1 MVLNGPSR
9 FWDFFIIQFLTL
21 FYALYNQPSKMPDQ
35 TKHSEDFS
43 SGCESVDEDAFSPY
57 IANWSLRPR
66 STSPSGTD
74 FPRIKSS
81 PVLSAYESLDHV
93 EIQVSSPSPSY
104 RDVCV
109 VEKLANFDLRPKLPS
124 WISRFLGYRKD
135 GICRPVLMLRW
146 LDTFNVPLVV
156 EEYFLAGFC
165 TTSGLICVIAIN
177 TLTPFAT
184 LPISISPEFV
194 GALAIIFSISPHSPA
209 GSPRDAI
216 ISNLFASMLATI
228 IGKFCLADLHDSI
241 LIARQ
246 MNNQTVWVWACVSV
260 TTVMVF
266 QKALGLRHPVA
277 GGTAL
282 LGTIHPD
289 FMRIGWGYVGVVMSS
304 VLCMIGVALFWGNL
318 GRRSY
323 PNFWFI
329 SPSPSSNAVPDP
341 ASTNHKDHDSL
352 YSYCSFPRLS
362 QGRCQSTR
370 NSEENLHIELGFDQ
384 DLNTQNNQSSLMR
397 AS

>member
-1 MVLNGPSR
+1 
-9 FWDFFIIQFLTL
+9 
-21 FYALYNQPSKMPDQ
+21 MPDQ

-124 WISRFLGYRKD
+124 WISRFLGY
-135 GICRPVLMLRW
+135 P
-146 LDTFNVPLVV
+146 
-156 EEYFLAGFC
+156 GFC

-266 QKALGLRHPVA
+266 KKLWVSGIQSP
-277 GGTAL
+277 
-282 LGTIHPD
+282 
-289 FMRIGWGYVGVVMSS
+289 GVQ
-304 VLCMIGVALFWGNL
+304 
-318 GRRSY
+318 
-323 PNFWFI
+323 
-329 SPSPSSNAVPDP
+329 
-341 ASTNHKDHDSL
+341 L
-352 YSYCSFPRLS
+352 YSER
-362 QGRCQSTR
+362 STLI
-370 NSEENLHIELGFDQ
+370 S
-384 DLNTQNNQSSLMR
+384 
-397 AS
+397 